1 MTFRALALSTLVAS
15 LVLSNAVR
23 VPAQEWPASPVR
35 YTEAK
40 EYPVHLLIELPGS
53 VESRTESLVASEVAG
68 LVVELAAR
76 EGKTV
81 RKGETIAKLRS
92 DRLELQ
98 LEAAEAELREAEA
111 RLTQAGS
118 NLERSKDLFNSEVL
132 SRRQL
137 DEAMSEY
144 DAWRGRTERL
154 QAMIARIKLDIERSA
169 VRAPFAG
176 VVVAERCEV
185 GEWVDKGDPVV
196 ELISL
201 YDLQV
206 RVDIPE
212 RYFRNMNLG
221 AAATVRFESL
231 PGYELIG
238 KVSAIVP
245 RANAQ
250 SRTFPLKIRIKNKDG
265 KVGAGMLAKVSF
277 PAGESHSATVVPKDA
292 VITRGAERYV
302 YLIGGDSTVSRVSVE
317 TGVAMGSWVEIQSEV
332 RPGAKVVTRGNER
345 LQPGQRVQG
354 EPIEYA
360 LP

>member
-1 MTFRALALSTLVAS
+1 MTFRALALSTLVGI
-15 LVLSNAVR
+15 VLSHPLSVA
-23 VPAQEWPASPVR
+23 AQEWPASPVR

-40 EYPVHLLIELPGS
+40 ELPVHRLIELPGS

-68 LVVELAAR
+68 LVVDLAAR
-76 EGKTV
+76 EGQTV

-92 DRLELQ
+92 DQLELQ

-118 NLERSKDLFNSEVL
+118 NLDRSKDLFNSEVL
-132 SRRQL
+132 SKRQL

-154 QAMIARIKLDIERSA
+154 QAMIARIQLDIERST

-176 VVVAERCEV
+176 VVVDERCEV
-185 GEWVDKGDPVV
+185 GEWIDKGDPVV

-201 YDLQV
+201 YDLEV
-206 RVDIPE
+206 RVDVPE
-212 RYFRNMNLG
+212 RYFRNMKRG
-221 AAATVRFESL
+221 AEAIVRFESL
-231 PGYELIG
+231 PGYELTG
-238 KVSAIVP
+238 KVNAIIP
-245 RANAQ
+245 RANPQ
-250 SRTFPLKIRIKNKDG
+250 SRTFPLKIRLKNKDG

-277 PAGESHSATVVPKDA
+277 PTGESHSATVVPKDA
-292 VITRGAERYV
+292 VITRGVERYV
-302 YLIGGDSTVSRVSVE
+302 YLINGDSTVSQVSVE
-317 TGVAMGSWVEIQSEV
+317 TGVAMGDWVEIQSEV
-332 RPGAKVVTRGNER
+332 KPGAKIVTRGNER

-354 EPIEYA
+354 EPLEYA

>member
-1 MTFRALALSTLVAS
+1 MTFRVLALSMLAAG
-15 LVLSNAVR
+15 LVLSGAIPVS
-23 VPAQEWPASPVR
+23 AQEWPASPVR

-40 EYPVHLLIELPGS
+40 EYPVHRLIELPGS

-76 EGKTV
+76 EGQTV
-81 RKGETIAKLRS
+81 RKGETLAKLRS
-92 DRLELQ
+92 DQLELQ
-98 LEAAEAELREAEA
+98 LQAAEAELREAEA
-111 RLTQAGS
+111 RRTQAES
-118 NLERSKDLFNSEVL
+118 NLERSKDLFDSEVL
-132 SRRQL
+132 SQRQL
-137 DEAMSEY
+137 DEAISEF

-154 QAMIARIKLDIERSA
+154 TVMIARIKLDIERSA

-176 VVVAERCEV
+176 VIVAERCEV

-201 YDLQV
+201 YDLEV
-206 RVDIPE
+206 RVDVPE
-212 RYFRNMNLG
+212 RYFSNMNPG
-221 AAATVRFESL
+221 AEATVRFESL
-231 PGYELIG
+231 PGYELTG

-245 RANAQ
+245 RANAR

-277 PAGESHSATVVPKDA
+277 PAGESYSATVVPKDA

-302 YLIGGDSTVSRVSVE
+302 YLVNGDSTVSQVSVE
-317 TGVAMGSWVEIQSEV
+317 TGVAMGPWVEIQSEV

-354 EPIEYA
+354 EPLEYA

>member
-1 MTFRALALSTLVAS
+1 MTFRALALSALVGI
-15 LVLSNAVR
+15 VLSHPLSVA
-23 VPAQEWPASPVR
+23 AQEWPASPVR

-40 EYPVHLLIELPGS
+40 ELPIHRLIELPGS

-68 LVVELAAR
+68 LVVDLAAR
-76 EGKTV
+76 EGQTV
-81 RKGETIAKLRS
+81 RKGETIARLRS
-92 DRLELQ
+92 DQLELQ
-98 LEAAEAELREAEA
+98 LEAAKAELREAEA
-111 RLTQAGS
+111 RLTQAES
-118 NLERSKDLFNSEVL
+118 NLDRSKDLFNSEVL
-132 SRRQL
+132 SMRQL

-144 DAWRGRTERL
+144 DAWRGRTDRL

-185 GEWVDKGDPVV
+185 GEWIDKGDPVV

-201 YDLQV
+201 YDLEV

-212 RYFRNMNLG
+212 RYFRNMKRG
-221 AAATVRFESL
+221 AEATVRFESL
-231 PGYELIG
+231 PGYELTG

-250 SRTFPLKIRIKNKDG
+250 SRTFPLKIRIDNKDG
-265 KVGAGMLAKVSF
+265 QVGAGMLAKVSF
-277 PAGESHSATVVPKDA
+277 PAGESYSATVVPKDA
-292 VITRGAERYV
+292 VIRRGAERHI
-302 YLIGGDSTVSRVSVE
+302 YLINEDSTVSQVSVE
-317 TGVAMGSWVEIQSEV
+317 TGVAMGAWVEVQSELK
-332 RPGAKVVTRGNER
+332 PGAKVVTRGNER

-354 EPIEYA
+354 EPLEYA